1 MKKVELLSPAGNKET
16 LYYAVHGGCD
26 AVYVSTTSYTA
37 RKYAQ
42 NFTLEELKQA
52 VKYCHLYGVKLYVT
66 VNTIIYEREVKDFI
80 KYIKYLYESDVD
92 ALIMQDLGMIK
103 LVNELFP
110 DFEIHSSTQFHTHN
124 EEQVKLLE
132 SLNVKRVVLARELS
146 LQEINNIKTPLEK
159 EIFIHGAL
167 CVSYSGQ
174 CYFSSKFLQRS
185 GNRGECAGM
194 CRLPYELYE
203 KNNKIKTDGQFLLSP
218 KELCTIENLKD
229 ILDSNITS
237 LKIEGRMKK
246 EEYTYYVTKIY
257 KKQIEKYYNHED
269 MTPEESDLK
278 TLELLYNRKFTK
290 GYLNNNKNN
299 EFINTKSPKHQGIV
313 LGKVLETTKNKIKIK
328 LQEELNQN
336 DGIRFSNNEGM
347 IANFIYNEKDMLINH
362 ANKNQ
367 IIYLDN
373 KVNLK
378 EKGIVLK
385 TQDDKLIK
393 DLKNIKEKKID
404 INYKV
409 IAKIN
414 KPLQVTITDGINT
427 ITKTISKVEQSKN
440 TPTLTQDL
448 KEKLSKIG
456 ETPFQVKEIEY
467 DVDKD
472 IFIPLKYINEI
483 RRYLTDELIK
493 ERTKSNRKEKIHQEK
508 LTIKE
513 IENTN
518 SISFLVRNETQL
530 KTLLTENV
538 NIYIEDESLYNKY
551 RKENKNIYLKTPRVN
566 LNPKKYC
573 EENIL
578 ASETGA
584 IYKNKENNN
593 IVSDIYLNVVNSK
606 TINTLENLNVK
617 RIGLSVELDE
627 NDLNHLLK
635 GYKEKYKRNP
645 NLEILVYGK
654 LELMIMKYC
663 PLNALINDGKKPCNL
678 CKSSNEYSLKDRNGK
693 KLRLINN
700 NCTTKLM
707 DYQEINYID
716 KIPKLKEL
724 GITNFRVDLL
734 DEEPNEIKQ
743 ILTNIIKLF

>member
-1 MKKVELLSPAGNKET
+1 MKKVELLSPAGNKKT

-66 VNTIIYEREVKDFI
+66 VNTIIYEQEVKDFI

-257 KKQIEKYYNHED
+257 KKLIEKYYNNED

-299 EFINTKSPKHQGIV
+299 EFINTKSPKHQGII

-373 KVNLK
+373 KINLK
-378 EKGIVLK
+378 DKGIVLK

-440 TPTLTQDL
+440 TPTLTRDL

-456 ETPFQVKEIEY
+456 ETPFQV
-467 DVDKD
+467 
-472 IFIPLKYINEI
+472 
-483 RRYLTDELIK
+483 
-493 ERTKSNRKEKIHQEK
+493 
-508 LTIKE
+508 KE

-566 LNPKKYC
+566 PNPKKYC

-617 RIGLSVELDE
+617 RVGLSVELNE

-734 DEEPNEIKQ
+734 DEEPNEVKQ
-743 ILTNIIKLF
+743 ILTNIKNVL

>member
-1 MKKVELLSPAGNKET
+1 MKKVELLSPAGNKNT
-16 LYYAVHGGCD
+16 LYYAVHGGCE

-66 VNTIIYEREVKDFI
+66 VNTIIYEQEVKDFI

-257 KKQIEKYYNHED
+257 KKLIEKYYNNEE
-269 MTPEESDLK
+269 MTLEESDLK
-278 TLELLYNRKFTK
+278 TLQLLYNRKFTK

-373 KVNLK
+373 KINLK

-414 KPLQVTITDGINT
+414 KPLQVTITDGTNT

-508 LTIKE
+508 LTMKE
-513 IENTN
+513 IKNTN
-518 SISFLVRNETQL
+518 TTSFLVRNETQL

-617 RIGLSVELDE
+617 RIGLSVELKE
-627 NDLNHLLK
+627 NNLNHLLR

-663 PLNALINDGKKPCNL
+663 PLNALINDGKKTCNL

-734 DEEPNEIKQ
+734 DEEPNEVKQ
-743 ILTNIIKLF
+743 ILTNIKNVL

>member
-1 MKKVELLSPAGNKET
+1 MKKVELLSPAGNKKT

-66 VNTIIYEREVKDFI
+66 VNTIIYEQEVKDFI

-257 KKQIEKYYNHED
+257 KKLIEKYYNNED

-299 EFINTKSPKHQGIV
+299 EFINTKSPKHQGII

-373 KVNLK
+373 KINLK
-378 EKGIVLK
+378 DKGIVLK

-440 TPTLTQDL
+440 TPTLTRDL

-456 ETPFQVKEIEY
+456 ETPFQV
-467 DVDKD
+467 
-472 IFIPLKYINEI
+472 
-483 RRYLTDELIK
+483 
-493 ERTKSNRKEKIHQEK
+493 
-508 LTIKE
+508 KE

-566 LNPKKYC
+566 PNPKKYC

-617 RIGLSVELDE
+617 RVGLSVELNE

-734 DEEPNEIKQ
+734 DEEPNELKQ
-743 ILTNIIKLF
+743 ILTNIKNVL

>member
-42 NFTLEELKQA
+42 NFTLEELKEA

-66 VNTIIYEREVKDFI
+66 VNTIIYEQEVKDFI

-110 DFEIHSSTQFHTHN
+110 DFEIHASTQAHTHN

-132 SLNVKRVVLARELS
+132 NLNVKRVVLARELS

-203 KNNKIKTDGQFLLSP
+203 KNNKIKTEGQFLLSP
-218 KELCTIENLKD
+218 KELCTIQNLKD
-229 ILDSNITS
+229 ILDSNIAS

-257 KKQIEKYYNHED
+257 KKLIEKYYNHED
-269 MTPEESDLK
+269 MTLEESDLK

-336 DGIRFSNNEGM
+336 DGIRFNNNEGM
-347 IANFIYNEKDMLINH
+347 IANYIYNEKDMLINH

-393 DLKNIKEKKID
+393 NLKNIKEKKID

-409 IAKIN
+409 IAKLN
-414 KPLQVTITDGINT
+414 KPLQVTITDGTNT
-427 ITKTISKVEQSKN
+427 ITKITSVVEQSKN
-440 TPTLTQDL
+440 NPTLTQDL
-448 KEKLSKIG
+448 SEKLSKIG

-493 ERTKSNRKEKIHQEK
+493 ERTKSNRKEKIEKEK

-518 SISFLVRNETQL
+518 NISFLIRNEIQL

-551 RKENKNIYLKTPRVN
+551 KKENKNIYLKTPRVN
-566 LNPKKYC
+566 LSPKKYQN
-573 EENIL
+573 ENIL
-578 ASETGA
+578 ASETG
-584 IYKNKENNN
+584 IIEKNKENNN

-617 RIGLSVELDE
+617 RVGLSVELNE

-663 PLNALINDGKKPCNL
+663 PLNALINDGKKPCYL
-678 CKSSNEYSLKDRNGK
+678 CKNSNKYSLKDRNGK
-693 KLRLINN
+693 KLRLINS
-700 NCTTKLM
+700 NCITKLM

-724 GITNFRVDLL
+724 GITNFRIDLL
-734 DEEPNEIKQ
+734 DEEPNEIEQ
-743 ILTNIIKLF
+743 ILTNIKNVL

>member
-1 MKKVELLSPAGNKET
+1 MKKVELLSPAGNKNT

-66 VNTIIYEREVKDFI
+66 VNTIIYEQEVKDFI

-229 ILDSNITS
+229 ILDSNIAS

-257 KKQIEKYYNHED
+257 KKLIEKYYNNEE
-269 MTPEESDLK
+269 MTLEESDLK
-278 TLELLYNRKFTK
+278 TLQLLYNRKFTK

-299 EFINTKSPKHQGIV
+299 EFINTKSPKHQGII

-373 KVNLK
+373 KINLK
-378 EKGIVLK
+378 DKGIVLK

-467 DVDKD
+467 DIDKD

-518 SISFLVRNETQL
+518 SISFLVRNEAQL

-566 LNPKKYC
+566 LSPKKYC

-593 IVSDIYLNVVNSK
+593 IVSDIYLNAVNSK

-617 RIGLSVELDE
+617 RVGLSVELDE
-627 NDLNHLLK
+627 NNLNHLLK
-635 GYKEKYKRNP
+635 GYKEKYKRNL

-734 DEEPNEIKQ
+734 DEEPNEVKQ

>member
-1 MKKVELLSPAGNKET
+1 MKKVELLSPAGNKNT

-66 VNTIIYEREVKDFI
+66 VNTIIYEQEVKDFI

-229 ILDSNITS
+229 ILDSNIAS

-257 KKQIEKYYNHED
+257 KKLIEKYYNNEE
-269 MTPEESDLK
+269 MTLEESDLK
-278 TLELLYNRKFTK
+278 TLQLLYNRKFTK

-299 EFINTKSPKHQGIV
+299 EFINTKSPKHQGII

-373 KVNLK
+373 KINLK
-378 EKGIVLK
+378 DKGIVLK

-467 DVDKD
+467 DIDKD

-518 SISFLVRNETQL
+518 SISFLVRNEAQL

-566 LNPKKYC
+566 LSPKKYC

-593 IVSDIYLNVVNSK
+593 IVSDIYLNAVNSK

-617 RIGLSVELDE
+617 RVGLSVELDE
-627 NDLNHLLK
+627 NNLNHLLK

-734 DEEPNEIKQ
+734 DEEPNEVKQ

>member
-1 MKKVELLSPAGNKET
+1 MKKVELLSPAGNKKT

-66 VNTIIYEREVKDFI
+66 VNTIIYEQEVKDFI

-203 KNNKIKTDGQFLLSP
+203 KNNKIKTAGQFLLSP

-257 KKQIEKYYNHED
+257 KKLIEKYYNNED

-299 EFINTKSPKHQGIV
+299 EFINTKSPKHQGII

-373 KVNLK
+373 KINLK
-378 EKGIVLK
+378 DKGIVLK

-440 TPTLTQDL
+440 TPTLTRDL

-456 ETPFQVKEIEY
+456 ETPFQV
-467 DVDKD
+467 
-472 IFIPLKYINEI
+472 
-483 RRYLTDELIK
+483 
-493 ERTKSNRKEKIHQEK
+493 
-508 LTIKE
+508 KE

-566 LNPKKYC
+566 PNPKKYC

-617 RIGLSVELDE
+617 RVGLSVELNE

-734 DEEPNEIKQ
+734 DEEPNEVKQ
-743 ILTNIIKLF
+743 ILTNIKNVL

>member
-1 MKKVELLSPAGNKET
+1 MKKVELLSPAGNKNT

-66 VNTIIYEREVKDFI
+66 VNTIIYEQEVKDFI

-229 ILDSNITS
+229 ILDSNIAS

-257 KKQIEKYYNHED
+257 KKLIEKYYNNEE
-269 MTPEESDLK
+269 MTLEESDLK
-278 TLELLYNRKFTK
+278 TLQLLYNRKFTK

-299 EFINTKSPKHQGIV
+299 EFINTKSPKHQGII

-373 KVNLK
+373 KINLK
-378 EKGIVLK
+378 DKGIVLK

-467 DVDKD
+467 DIDKD

-493 ERTKSNRKEKIHQEK
+493 ERTKSNIKEKIHQEK

-518 SISFLVRNETQL
+518 SISFLVRNEAQL

-566 LNPKKYC
+566 LSPKKYC

-593 IVSDIYLNVVNSK
+593 IVSDIYLNAVNSK

-617 RIGLSVELDE
+617 RVGLSVELDE
-627 NDLNHLLK
+627 NNLNHLLK
-635 GYKEKYKRNP
+635 GYKEKYKRNL

-734 DEEPNEIKQ
+734 DEEPNEVKQ

>member
-42 NFTLEELKQA
+42 NFTLEELKEA

-80 KYIKYLYESDVD
+80 KYIKYLYERDVD

-110 DFEIHSSTQFHTHN
+110 DFEIHASTQFHTHN

-229 ILDSNITS
+229 ILDSNIAS

-257 KKQIEKYYNHED
+257 KKLIEKYYNHED
-269 MTPEESDLK
+269 MTLEESDLK

-299 EFINTKSPKHQGIV
+299 EFINIKSPKHQGIV
-313 LGKVLETTKNKIKIK
+313 LGKVLETTKDKIKIK

-347 IANFIYNEKDMLINH
+347 IANFIYNEKDMLISH

-367 IIYLDN
+367 VIYLDN
-373 KVNLK
+373 KVKLK

-414 KPLQVTITDGINT
+414 KPLQVTITDGTNT
-427 ITKTISKVEQSKN
+427 ITKTTSTVEQSKN

-448 KEKLSKIG
+448 SEKLSKIG
-456 ETPFQVKEIEY
+456 GTPFQVKEIEY

-493 ERTKSNRKEKIHQEK
+493 ERTKSNRKEKTHQEK

-518 SISFLVRNETQL
+518 SISFLVRNEAQL

-538 NIYIEDESLYNKY
+538 NIYIEDEALYNKY
-551 RKENKNIYLKTPRVN
+551 RKENKNIYLKTSRVN
-566 LNPKKYC
+566 PNPKKYQN
-573 EENIL
+573 ENIL
-578 ASETGA
+578 ASETGT
-584 IYKNKENNN
+584 IYQNKENNN

-617 RIGLSVELDE
+617 RVGLSVELNE

-700 NCTTKLM
+700 NCITKLM
-707 DYQEINYID
+707 DYQEISYID
-716 KIPKLKEL
+716 KILELKEL

-734 DEEPNEIKQ
+734 DEEPNEVKQ
-743 ILTNIIKLF
+743 ILTNIKNML

>member
-1 MKKVELLSPAGNKET
+1 MKKVELLSPAGNKKT

-66 VNTIIYEREVKDFI
+66 VNTIIYEQEVKDFI

-269 MTPEESDLK
+269 MTPEESDSK

-347 IANFIYNEKDMLINH
+347 IVNFIYNEKDMLINH

-373 KVNLK
+373 KINLK
-378 EKGIVLK
+378 DKGIILK

-566 LNPKKYC
+566 PNPKKYC

-578 ASETGA
+578 ASETGT

-617 RIGLSVELDE
+617 RIGLSVELNE

-716 KIPKLKEL
+716 KIPKLKEI

-743 ILTNIIKLF
+743 ILTNIKNVL

>member
-16 LYYAVHGGCD
+16 LYYAVHAGCD

-37 RKYAQ
+37 RKYAK
-42 NFTLEELKQA
+42 NFTLEELKEA

-66 VNTIIYEREVKDFI
+66 VNTIIYEQKVKDFI

-110 DFEIHSSTQFHTHN
+110 DFEIHASTQFHTHN

-229 ILDSNITS
+229 ILDSNIAS

-257 KKQIEKYYNHED
+257 KKLIEKYYNNEE
-269 MTPEESDLK
+269 MTLEESDLK
-278 TLELLYNRKFTK
+278 TLQLLYNRKFTK

-299 EFINTKSPKHQGIV
+299 EFINTKSPKHQGVV

-373 KVNLK
+373 KINLK
-378 EKGIVLK
+378 DKGIVLK

-513 IENTN
+513 IKNTN
-518 SISFLVRNETQL
+518 TISFLVRNETQL

-551 RKENKNIYLKTPRVN
+551 RKENTNIYLKTPRVN
-566 LNPKKYC
+566 ISSKKYQN
-573 EENIL
+573 ENIL

-617 RIGLSVELDE
+617 RVGLSVELDE
-627 NDLNHLLK
+627 NNLNHLLK

-734 DEEPNEIKQ
+734 DEEPNEVKQ
-743 ILTNIIKLF
+743 ILTNIKNVL

>member
-1 MKKVELLSPAGNKET
+1 MKKVELLSPAGNKKT

-66 VNTIIYEREVKDFI
+66 VNTIIYEQEVKDFI

-229 ILDSNITS
+229 ILDSNIAS
-237 LKIEGRMKK
+237 LKIEGRMRK

-257 KKQIEKYYNHED
+257 KKLIEKYYNNED

-278 TLELLYNRKFTK
+278 TLQLLYNRKFTK

-373 KVNLK
+373 KINLK
-378 EKGIVLK
+378 DKGIVLK

-493 ERTKSNRKEKIHQEK
+493 ERTKSKRKEKVYQEK
-508 LTIKE
+508 LIIKE

-518 SISFLVRNETQL
+518 SISFLVRNEIQL

-551 RKENKNIYLKTPRVN
+551 KKENKNIYLKTPRVN

-716 KIPKLKEL
+716 KIPKLKEI

-734 DEEPNEIKQ
+734 DEEPNEVKQ
-743 ILTNIIKLF
+743 IITNIKNVL

>member
-1 MKKVELLSPAGNKET
+1 MKKVELLSPAGNKKT

-66 VNTIIYEREVKDFI
+66 VNTIIYEQEVKDFI

-257 KKQIEKYYNHED
+257 KKLIEKYYNNED

-299 EFINTKSPKHQGIV
+299 EFINTKSPKHQGII

-373 KVNLK
+373 KINLK
-378 EKGIVLK
+378 DKGIVLK

-440 TPTLTQDL
+440 TPTLTRDL

-456 ETPFQVKEIEY
+456 ETPFQVKEIE
-467 DVDKD
+467 
-472 IFIPLKYINEI
+472 
-483 RRYLTDELIK
+483 
-493 ERTKSNRKEKIHQEK
+493 
-508 LTIKE
+508 
-513 IENTN
+513 NTN
-518 SISFLVRNETQL
+518 SISFLVRKETQL

-566 LNPKKYC
+566 PNPKKYC

-617 RIGLSVELDE
+617 RVGLSVELNE

-734 DEEPNEIKQ
+734 DEEPNEVKQ
-743 ILTNIIKLF
+743 ILTNIKNVL

>member
-16 LYYAVHGGCD
+16 LYYAVHAGCD

-37 RKYAQ
+37 RKYAK
-42 NFTLEELKQA
+42 NFTLEELKEA

-66 VNTIIYEREVKDFI
+66 VNTIIYEQEVKDFI
-80 KYIKYLYESDVD
+80 KYIKYLYECDVD

-110 DFEIHSSTQFHTHN
+110 DFEIHASTQFHTHN
-124 EEQVKLLE
+124 EEQVKLLQH
-132 SLNVKRVVLARELS
+132 LNVKRVVLARELS

-203 KNNKIKTDGQFLLSP
+203 KNNKIKTDGQFLLSS

-257 KKQIEKYYNHED
+257 KKLIEKYYNHED
-269 MTPEESDLK
+269 MTLEESDLK

-313 LGKVLETTKNKIKIK
+313 LGKVLETTKDKIKIK
-328 LQEELNQN
+328 LQEDLNQN
-336 DGIRFSNNEGM
+336 DGIRFSNNKGM

-414 KPLQVTITDGINT
+414 KPLQVTITDGTNT
-427 ITKTISKVEQSKN
+427 ITKTTSIVEQSKN
-440 TPTLTQDL
+440 NPTLTQDL
-448 KEKLSKIG
+448 SEKLSKIG

-493 ERTKSNRKEKIHQEK
+493 ERTKSKRKEKIQQEK
-508 LTIKE
+508 ITIKE

-538 NIYIEDESLYNKY
+538 NIYIEDEFLYNKY
-551 RKENKNIYLKTPRVN
+551 KKENKNIYLKTPRVN
-566 LNPKKYC
+566 PNPKKYQT
-573 EENIL
+573 ENIL
-578 ASETGA
+578 ASETGT
-584 IYKNKENNN
+584 IYQNKENNN
-593 IVSDIYLNVVNSK
+593 IVSDVYLNVVNSK

-617 RIGLSVELDE
+617 RVGLSVELNE

-645 NLEILVYGK
+645 NLELLVYGK

-678 CKSSNEYSLKDRNGK
+678 CKNSNEYSLKDRNGK

-700 NCTTKLM
+700 NCITKLM
-707 DYQEINYID
+707 DYQEIDYID

-734 DEEPNEIKQ
+734 DEGANEIKE
-743 ILTNIIKLF
+743 ILTNIKNVL

>member
-1 MKKVELLSPAGNKET
+1 MKKVELLSPAGNKNT

-66 VNTIIYEREVKDFI
+66 VNTIIYEQEVKDFI

-92 ALIMQDLGMIK
+92 ALIMQDLGIIK

-229 ILDSNITS
+229 ILDSNIAS

-257 KKQIEKYYNHED
+257 KKLIEKYYNNEE
-269 MTPEESDLK
+269 MTLEKSDLK

-299 EFINTKSPKHQGIV
+299 EFINTKSPKHQGVV

-427 ITKTISKVEQSKN
+427 ITKTTSKVEQSKN

-456 ETPFQVKEIEY
+456 GTPFQVKEIEY

-493 ERTKSNRKEKIHQEK
+493 ERTKSNRKEKTHQEK

-518 SISFLVRNETQL
+518 TISFLVRNETQL

-566 LNPKKYC
+566 LNPKKYQT
-573 EENIL
+573 ENIL

-617 RIGLSVELDE
+617 RVGLSVELDE
-627 NDLNHLLK
+627 NNLNHLLK

-734 DEEPNEIKQ
+734 DEEPNEVKQ